1 MVMSMDVRM
10 IRGVAILDLRGNCLD
25 DRNFNLAE
33 QVRQLLASGEKRI
46 LVNLSSADDVSGMYG
61 FGNVV
66 RAYTAC
72 QKEGGELRLIKPRK
86 QFRTVLQYARMT
98 SILAVYSDEDE
109 ALASF
114 K

>member
-1 MVMSMDVRM
+1 MDVRI
-10 IRGVAILDLRGNCLD
+10 IRGVAILDLSGNCLN
-25 DRNFNLAE
+25 DRDFNLAE

-46 LVNLSSADDVSGMYG
+46 LVNLSSADDVSGVYG

-66 RAYTAC
+66 RACMAC
-72 QKEGGELRLIKPRK
+72 QKEGGELRLLKPRK
-86 QFRTVLQYARMT
+86 QFRTVLRNARLT
-98 SILAVYSDEDE
+98 SILPVYSDEDE